1 MKRILIAAIIAV
13 GIHCLFLG
21 IKFDRTRGGFLE
33 KPKSRIVTMTLVSRQ
48 PKKAESKPVANKHVP
63 VNRNKKKAEKKKL
76 LAKPEKKKHVI
87 RSSNAAN
94 IDDKKKKTEPPVIS
108 KKDDLAQEPA
118 RDILKDRSSAEA
130 NQSFLDSQGV
140 NSVKKAIPIYDKNPS
155 PEYPLIARR
164 RSFQGTVVLEV
175 MVDRNGRVGELRV
188 LRSSGYKVLDRAASA
203 SVRDWIFIP
212 AIKENEK
219 IEMWVRVPVCFQL
232 K

>member
-21 IKFDRTRGGFLE
+21 IEFDRTRGGFSE

-87 RSSNAAN
+87 RSSNAAKN
-94 IDDKKKKTEPPVIS
+94 NFT
-108 KKDDLAQEPA
+108 QEPA

-130 NQSFLDSQGV
+130 NQSFLDSQGF

-164 RSFQGTVVLEV
+164 RGFQGTVVLEV
-175 MVDRNGRVGELRV
+175 MVDRNGRVGDLKV
-188 LRSSGYKVLDRAASA
+188 FKSSGYKVLDRAASA
-203 SVRDWIFIP
+203 SVREWMFKP
-212 AIKENEK
+212 AIKGNEK